1 MEVILLERVGRLGQ
15 MGDVVRVKDGFAR
28 NFLLPK
34 GKALRATKDNRSR
47 FETMKIDLEAR
58 NLEQRGEAEKVGKKL
73 DGQNF
78 TVLRQAAEGG
88 QLYGSVSPRD
98 IAALVV
104 EGGFAIDREQITLN
118 APIKN
123 IGMHKVPIALHPE
136 VEVTINVAVARNADE
151 AARLAR
157 GENVTVVRTD
167 EEEAKAEALAN
178 AEKFFDP
185 EAPGSA
191 GRRNRRPGRGREVG
205 SYSSN
210 GSSWGT
216 VAASTRVSVGASGC
230 GSDFASS
237 GRLPFGACC
246 CACWAAFGRS
256 CCGRSCACCC
266 AFALSLSWGALA
278 FSFPARGSAA
288 AGIPAR

>member
-47 FETMKIDLEAR
+47 FETMKVDLEAR
-58 NLEQRGEAEKVGKKL
+58 NLEQRGEAEKIGQKLNGK
-73 DGQNF
+73 NF

-98 IAALVV
+98 IATLVI
-104 EGGFAIDREQITLN
+104 EGGFQIDREQITLN

-136 VEVTINVAVARNADE
+136 VEVTINIAVARNADE

-157 GENVTVVRTD
+157 GEDVTVVRTD
-167 EEEAKAEALAN
+167 EEEAQAEARAN

-185 EAPGSA
+185 EAEEAQGDETDA
-191 GRRNRRPGRGREVG
+191 
-205 SYSSN
+205 
-210 GSSWGT
+210 
-216 VAASTRVSVGASGC
+216 
-230 GSDFASS
+230 
-237 GRLPFGACC
+237 
-246 CACWAAFGRS
+246 
-256 CCGRSCACCC
+256 
-266 AFALSLSWGALA
+266 
-278 FSFPARGSAA
+278 PAEDAK
-288 AGIPAR
+288 

>member
-47 FETMKIDLEAR
+47 FETMKVDLEAR
-58 NLEQRGEAEKVGKKL
+58 NLEQRGEAEKIGKKL

-98 IAALVV
+98 IAMLIV
-104 EGGFAIDREQITLN
+104 EGGFQIDRDQITLH

-167 EEEAKAEALAN
+167 EEEAKAEALAS

-185 EAPGSA
+185 EAQEAQGDETDA
-191 GRRNRRPGRGREVG
+191 
-205 SYSSN
+205 
-210 GSSWGT
+210 
-216 VAASTRVSVGASGC
+216 
-230 GSDFASS
+230 
-237 GRLPFGACC
+237 
-246 CACWAAFGRS
+246 
-256 CCGRSCACCC
+256 
-266 AFALSLSWGALA
+266 
-278 FSFPARGSAA
+278 PAEDEK
-288 AGIPAR
+288 